1 MTTATFQTTFR
12 PEQVDPTVFI
22 APHAVIIGDVTL
34 AAGCSVWFHATLRG
48 DVEPIQIGAN
58 SNLQEGVVVH
68 VDPGFAVTI
77 GMGVTVGHRAIVH
90 GATIQE
96 HVIIGMGSTVLN
108 GAVIGSD
115 SIVGANALV
124 TEGKVFPPGSL
135 ILGSPAK
142 VVRALTPAEIERI
155 RQSAATYVQR
165 AAAFK
170 ATFVAGNAV
179 QTR

>member
-1 MTTATFQTTFR
+1 MRTTLFQTTFR
-12 PEQVDPTVFI
+12 PEQVDSTVFI
-22 APHAVIIGDVTL
+22 APQAVIVGDVTL
-34 AAGCSVWFHATLRG
+34 AAGCSVWFHAALRG
-48 DVEPIQIGAN
+48 DVEPIRVDAN

-77 GMGVTVGHRAIVH
+77 GTGVTVGHRAIVH
-90 GATIQE
+90 GATIHD
-96 HVIIGMGSTVLN
+96 HVIIGMGSTILN

-115 SIVGANALV
+115 SMVGANALV
-124 TEGKVFPPGSL
+124 TEGKEFPPGSL

-142 VVRALTPAEIERI
+142 VVRALTPAEIARI

-170 ATFVAGNAV
+170 ATFVASNGV
-179 QTR
+179 QAR